1 MAQLVI
7 YLSTWQMRRAGRH
20 NFLHKTA
27 PTDWQALHFIPR
39 ICFEC
44 HSERNF
50 KFQRKISIPH
60 FSDELSALLKRNQ
73 FQSLGRITKSSLYLG
88 IFWWNA
94 AVGHAS
100 YLPWGHLHVT
110 PKLEG
115 KGRYPKSRQEYWTTD
130 KLLDCD
136 KRLKRDDKFQT
147 SYANGSLS
155 ETRQNVSPNSLLLR
169 LLFSATENRE

>member
-1 MAQLVI
+1 MVRIFPCSFSKGDERYRIDIPGVDRRRINKPRAAFFILKMMSFPCNMPPPNLFLSLFFAPMAQLVI

-88 IFWWNA
+88 IFW
-94 AVGHAS
+94 
-100 YLPWGHLHVT
+100 
-110 PKLEG
+110 
-115 KGRYPKSRQEYWTTD
+115 
-130 KLLDCD
+130 
-136 KRLKRDDKFQT
+136 
-147 SYANGSLS
+147 
-155 ETRQNVSPNSLLLR
+155 
-169 LLFSATENRE
+169 